1 MRIRPIFVSLV
12 GTAVAVEVNRP
23 DVIAILGKKIHQR
36 IVANLQIKKWATRPR
51 ASMHEERD
59 FAVVRESA
67 LQSCFVFFP
76 EVNSETIS
84 QHVVIFAAN
93 GVGASSLLPRCLPD
107 AAGGGYDCAGGQNQ
121 YQK

>member
-12 GTAVAVEVNRP
+12 GTAVAVEINRP

-51 ASMHEERD
+51 ASMHEEYD
-59 FAVVRESA
+59 LAVVRESA

-84 QHVVIFAAN
+84 HHVVICAAN
-93 GVGASSLLPRCLPD
+93 GVGASPRLPRCIPD
-107 AAGGGYDCAGGQNQ
+107 AAGGGHDCT
-121 YQK
+121 